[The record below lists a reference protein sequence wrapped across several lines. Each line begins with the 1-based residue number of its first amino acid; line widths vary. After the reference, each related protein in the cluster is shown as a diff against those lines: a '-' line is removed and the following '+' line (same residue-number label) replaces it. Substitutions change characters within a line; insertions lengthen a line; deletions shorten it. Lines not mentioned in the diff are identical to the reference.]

1 MGSSRP
7 FLLAVALAVAAAPRA
22 ASLELDALA
31 DAPAALEAS
40 PVLQIAVVDLRE
52 LPREV
57 LRAAWSQTA
66 AVLERLGARLRE
78 RSAEP
83 GDAQDAGDIT
93 VVLLPGRPAPHL
105 KPTVLGVVQPAGAPR
120 VLWLFPEV
128 VAAALG
134 LPAAPGSVWMP
145 RDEALLAVGLGR
157 VTAHELVH
165 LLCPGRPHDRA
176 GLMAE
181 RMSPSILRGGPFTV
195 DDALRRDFQR
205 GAGGYSEAAR
215 NRVAGVRSTPIL

>member
-7 FLLAVALAVAAAPRA
+7 FLLAVALAAAAGPP
-22 ASLELDALA
+22 ASGLELDA
-31 DAPAALEAS
+31 PAYMPEALEAA
-40 PVLQIAVVDLRE
+40 PLLQIAVVDLRE

-66 AVLERLGARLRE
+66 AVLERLGAGLRI
-78 RSAEP
+78 RSAQP
-83 GDAQDAGDIT
+83 GDALEAGDIT
-93 VVLLPGRPAPHL
+93 VVLLPGRPAPQL
-105 KPTVLGVVQPAGAPR
+105 KPTVLGVVQPSGAPR

-128 VAAALG
+128 IAAALG
-134 LPAAPGSVWMP
+134 LPDAPRSVWMP
-145 RDEALLAVGLGR
+145 RDEAIFAVGLGR

-165 LLCPGRPHDRA
+165 LVCPGRPHDRA

-181 RMSPSILRGGPFTV
+181 RMSPSVLRGGPFVV

-205 GAGGYSEAAR
+205 GAGSHAEAVR
-215 NRVAGVRSTPIL
+215 RRVAGVRSTPIL